1 MQIKIYPSL
10 LAADF
15 GRLAD
20 EATRA
25 ERAGADAL
33 HLDIMDAHFVPNLS
47 MGPDVVAMA
56 RRNVNIPLNV
66 HLMMTNPD
74 QFLTT
79 FIDSGSSSLHIHIEA
94 SCDVPEAL
102 ARIRDLGARPGITL
116 NPGTPAE
123 MVYPV
128 LDAVDEVLCMT
139 VQPGYGGQVFDV
151 GVLPKMRQLRD
162 KATELGRDNLD
173 ILVDGG
179 IDIGTAVECARHGA
193 NALIAGTFL
202 YRGDDMPGLLGEMRA
217 KATEALTL

>member
-15 GRLAD
+15 GHLAD
-20 EATRA
+20 EAKRA
-25 ERAGADAL
+25 EQAGADAL

-47 MGPDVVAMA
+47 MGPDVVNMA
-56 RRNVNIPLNV
+56 RETVDIPLNV

-74 QFLTT
+74 QFVTT
-79 FIDSGSSSLHIHIEA
+79 FIDAGSSSLLIHIEA

-102 ARIRDLGARPGITL
+102 ERIRDLGARPGITL
-116 NPGTPAE
+116 NPETPAE
-123 MVYPV
+123 LVYPV
-128 LDAVDEVLCMT
+128 LDAVDEILCMT
-139 VQPGYGGQVFDV
+139 VRPGYGGQTFDAS
-151 GVLPKMRQLRD
+151 VLPKIRQLRD
-162 KATELGRDNLD
+162 KATEIGRDDLD

-179 IDIGTAVECARHGA
+179 INIDTGAECARHGA

-202 YRGDDMPGLLGEMRA
+202 FRSDDMPGLLNEMRA